1 MAIQQTPKAE
11 EFRHQL
17 RSSLQHETLSSRAIK
32 IARHDN
38 VYTSGDQDEMV
49 YFIESGQIKL
59 LMLSADGKE
68 CLLAIHS
75 DGDIFGE
82 LCLSGLG
89 ARLETATAM
98 KATILKQ
105 IPCSQFFAR
114 LSRDALFE
122 GFVRY
127 LAVRI
132 ADQQQVIANLVTVD
146 SEQRLG
152 QTLLRLA
159 RTMGKKD
166 PRSIRIELRISHE
179 ELSEMV
185 GTTRPRVSLFMQRFH
200 NLGLIETN
208 KDRFLIIKEKK
219 LADYLAQIA

>member
-1 MAIQQTPKAE
+1 MIQ
-11 EFRHQL
+11 
-17 RSSLQHETLSSRAIK
+17 ETLQADLFKQQMRESLLQETLNSRAVT
-32 IARHDN
+32 IAKHDH
-38 VYTSGDQDEMV
+38 VYTCGDNDEMV

-59 LMLSADGKE
+59 LMLSPGGKE
-68 CLLAIHS
+68 CLLAIHAA
-75 DGDIFGE
+75 GDIFGE

-89 ARLETATAM
+89 ARLETAIAM
-98 KATILKQ
+98 EETVIKQ
-105 IPCSQFFAR
+105 ISCSNFFAR
-114 LSRDALFE
+114 LGRDALFE
-122 GFVRY
+122 GFVQY

-152 QTLLRLA
+152 QALLQLA

-166 PRSIRIELRISHE
+166 PRSIRIELKITPE

-185 GTTRPRVSLFMQRFH
+185 GFTRPRISMFMQRFH

-208 KDRFLIIKEKK
+208 ADLFLIIKEKK
-219 LADYLAQIA
+219 LSTYLAQIA

>member
-1 MAIQQTPKAE
+1 MIQETPQADMFKQQMRE
-11 EFRHQL
+11 SL
-17 RSSLQHETLSSRAIK
+17 RHETLNSRAVT
-32 IARHDN
+32 IAKHDH
-38 VYTSGDQDEMV
+38 VYTCGDNDELV

-59 LMLSADGKE
+59 LMLSPGGKE
-68 CLLAIHS
+68 CLLAIHAA
-75 DGDIFGE
+75 GDIFGE

-89 ARLETATAM
+89 ARLETAIAMEETA
-98 KATILKQ
+98 IKQ
-105 IPCSQFFAR
+105 IPCSNFFAR
-114 LSRDALFE
+114 LGRDALFE
-122 GFVRY
+122 GFVQY

-146 SEQRLG
+146 SEERLG

-166 PRSIRIELRISHE
+166 PRSIRLELKITHE

-185 GTTRPRVSLFMQRFH
+185 GSTRHRISLFMQRFH

-208 KDRFLIIKEKK
+208 ADHFLIIKEKK
-219 LADYLAQIA
+219 LSSYLAQIA